1 LQERRRKE
9 QNAMPTQL
17 ETNARE
23 QAADPM
29 PLLGLDHIELWV
41 GNAMQ
46 AAHYFTTAYGF
57 REVAAAG
64 LETGLRDRA
73 SRVVVHGNVRL
84 VLTSPLT
91 GASPVAA
98 HHAAHGDGVHSLALA
113 VPDAFA
119 AYRTALERGARGVD
133 EPYELEDE
141 HGVVRL
147 AAIAIYGETIHT
159 FVERGA
165 YDGPFLPGYTA
176 VDSGPDPGLLT
187 EFDHAVGNVEL
198 GRMDEWVAFYERV
211 LGFTEMLAFTDEDIS
226 TEYSALMS
234 KVVADGEGR
243 IKFPINE
250 PAEGK
255 RKSQVDEY
263 LEFYGG
269 PGVQHIAVQTP
280 DIVGAVRELKARGV
294 RFLATPTTYY
304 DDVAERVGEIEA
316 EYADLAELGI
326 LVDRDDEGY
335 LLQIFTKPIGDR
347 PTVFFE
353 LIERHGSRGFGAGNF
368 KALFEALE
376 REQELRG
383 NL

>member
-1 LQERRRKE
+1 
-9 QNAMPTQL
+9 
-17 ETNARE
+17 
-23 QAADPM
+23 
-29 PLLGLDHIELWV
+29 
-41 GNAMQ
+41 
-46 AAHYFTTAYGF
+46 
-57 REVAAAG
+57 
-64 LETGLRDRA
+64 
-73 SRVVVHGNVRL
+73 
-84 VLTSPLT
+84 
-91 GASPVAA
+91 
-98 HHAAHGDGVHSLALA
+98 
-113 VPDAFA
+113 
-119 AYRTALERGARGVD
+119 GVD
-133 EPYELEDE
+133 EPYALEDE

-147 AAIAIYGETIHT
+147 ASIATYGETIHT
-159 FVERGA
+159 FVERGG
-165 YDGPFLPGYTA
+165 YTGPFLPGFVA
-176 VDSGPDPGLLT
+176 VEGGEDLGLLT

-198 GRMDEWVAFYERV
+198 GRMDEWVGFYERV

-255 RKSQVDEY
+255 HKSQVDEY
-263 LEFYGG
+263 LEFYGS
-269 PGVQHIAVQTP
+269 PGVQHIALQTT
-280 DIVGAVRELKARGV
+280 DVVHAVRVFRERGV

-304 DDVAERVGEIEA
+304 DYVAERVGEIEA
-316 EYADLAELGI
+316 DYGDLAQLGI

-368 KALFEALE
+368 KALFQALE

>member
-1 LQERRRKE
+1 MSTRLDTHATE
-9 QNAMPTQL
+9 AT
-17 ETNARE
+17 TDA
-23 QAADPM
+23 M

-41 GNAMQ
+41 GNAKQ
-46 AAHYFTTAYGF
+46 AAHYLVNAYGF

-64 LETGLRDRA
+64 LETGVRDRS
-73 SRVVVHGNVRL
+73 SRVVQHGNVRL
-84 VLTSPLT
+84 VLT
-91 GASPVAA
+91 ASLRGSGPIAA
-98 HHAAHGDGVHSLALA
+98 HVAAHGDGVRSLALA
-113 VPDAFA
+113 VPDADA
-119 AYRTALERGARGVD
+119 AYRTALERGATGVD
-133 EPYELEDE
+133 EPHTLEDE
-141 HGVVRL
+141 HGVVRV
-147 AAIAIYGETIHT
+147 ASIATYGETIHAL
-159 FVERGA
+159 VERGG
-165 YDGPFLPGYTA
+165 YLGPFLPGYAA
-176 VDSGPDPGLLT
+176 VEGGEELGLLT

-198 GRMDEWVAFYERV
+198 GRMDEWVGFYERV
-211 LGFTEMLAFTDEDIS
+211 LGFTEMLHFSDEEIS

-269 PGVQHIAVQTP
+269 PGVQHIALQTP
-280 DIVGAVRELKARGV
+280 DIVAAVRALRGRGV
-294 RFLATPTTYY
+294 EFLATPTTYY
-304 DDVAERVGEIEA
+304 DDVAERVGEIDA
-316 EYADLAELGI
+316 DYGDLAQLGI